1 MANVTVTLVDENT
14 LEFDG
19 SLFIRKS
26 EEEVLLRPIYN
37 TSIGAS
43 SLTPLLQCSNCG
55 YKLQYFSVYR
65 LTGFQQRFIK
75 HCPGCGFKI
84 MGVAGKGGAE

>member
-19 SLFIRKS
+19 SLFIRES
-26 EEEVLLRPIYN
+26 DEEVLLRPIYN
-37 TSIGAS
+37 TSIEIS
-43 SLTPLLQCSNCG
+43 SLTPVLQCSNCG
-55 YKLQYFSVYR
+55 YRAGYFNWYG
-65 LTGFQQRFIK
+65 LTDFKQRFVK

-84 MGVAGKGGAE
+84 MGVIGKDGAE